1 MPEDAGE
8 VTVFGIPGCDQVRRA
23 RAWLRAHRV
32 AHGFHDLRT
41 DGLPREALTRW
52 LRHLPWDAL
61 LNRRGTTWRM
71 LSEARR
77 VAVVD
82 QASAVEAI
90 RAEPM
95 LLKRPVVEAGDRLLV
110 GFSEAAF
117 EGAFGAAGDPPSV

>member
-1 MPEDAGE
+1 MPGVAAE

-23 RAWLRAHRV
+23 RAWLRARGVPH
-32 AHGFHDLRT
+32 AFHDVRA
-41 DGLPREALTRW
+41 DGLPPQALARW

-71 LSEARR
+71 LPAERKA
-77 VAVVD
+77 AVVD

-90 RAEPM
+90 VAEPT
-95 LLKRPVVEAGDRLLV
+95 LLKRPVVEAGSRLLV

-117 EGAFGAAGDPPSV
+117 ESAFGAAADPEPV